1 MDWSDEP
8 WVKLYRRDTADW
20 MLLSW
25 QARGIFCLL
34 LRAVSRAGTLD
45 LGKSGAKA
53 VAIHLRA
60 TWSEIEE
67 PLNELMADGCVTIRD
82 GVLVVPNFLV
92 AQEAVQSDRVRAQT
106 ARERRRDLALGDEN
120 VTKRDD
126 SITPRDETVTRGHA
140 ASRAVTRRH
149 AASLREEKRRDEKSR
164 EGEEQRGDEGASETP
179 TAPRCASAELTS
191 PNPSAAEVLSALSL
205 RATGDHELELHH
217 VLQHVAE
224 RGRGVSLPAA
234 RRLAAHLA
242 AHLRP
247 GNDGKQW
254 RPTLHHLRGR
264 DGRWTL
270 FLSLLSESETCG
282 RCDAESGQKAPQNA
296 RKRHHALVALETAP
310 TLSPEEIE
318 RQRADLAAL
327 RQSLSNGASK

>member
-8 WVKLYRRDTADW
+8 WIKLYRRDTADW

-25 QARGIFCLL
+25 QARGVFCLL

-60 TWSEIEE
+60 SWPEIEA
-67 PLNELMADGCVTIRD
+67 PLNELLSDGCVTIRD
-82 GVLVVPNFLV
+82 GVLVVPNFLT

-120 VTKRDD
+120 VTKRDA

-140 ASRAVTRRH
+140 ASRGVTRGH
-149 AASLREEKRRDEKSR
+149 AASLREEKRRDEKSG
-164 EGEEQRGDEGASETP
+164 EGEEG
-179 TAPRCASAELTS
+179 SAEGSANAPPAASCRTKEPLTAS
-191 PNPSAAEVLSALSL
+191 FAAEVLSALSL
-205 RATGDHELELHH
+205 RATGDHELELLH
-217 VLQHVAE
+217 VLQDVAA
-224 RGRGVSLPAA
+224 RGQGVTLAAA

-242 AHLRP
+242 AHMRP
-247 GNDGKQW
+247 GSDGKAW
-254 RPTLHHLRGR
+254 RPTLHHMRGK

-282 RCDAESGQKAPQNA
+282 RCDVESGQKAPQNA
-296 RKRHHALVALETAP
+296 RKRHHALIALETAP
-310 TLSPEEIE
+310 TLSPEEE
-318 RQRADLAAL
+318 AQRRAALAAL
-327 RQSLSNGASK
+327 RQSINNGVSK